1 MNKKF
6 EITWMR
12 DMTKEKEK
20 YRDNLLISLSLS
32 HIAVLVLCV
41 YVIFLK
47 KSYQYEHHSL
57 NCGGMFVHAPLSK
70 SGVYPPPLPKDLH
83 QCF

>member
-41 YVIFLK
+41 YMYVRFMK
-47 KSYQYEHHSL
+47 KTIKNY
-57 NCGGMFVHAPLSK
+57 
-70 SGVYPPPLPKDLH
+70 
-83 QCF
+83 